1 MIVERI
7 VAAALGGVAAASI
20 VAAGVQTVRLNAAQH
35 TLADLRV
42 AIAEEHDREARVA
55 AAASE
60 AAREVER
67 LRQDRIEGIAHEA
80 QSNARAARLDSSA
93 ARAAGDGLRLRA
105 AAAAAS
111 GHPPACDPGA
121 PPPGPPADDY
131 AQLLADVLG
140 RVGERAV
147 ELAAVADQSR
157 IAGQACER
165 AYDSLT
171 KD

>member
-7 VAAALGGVAAASI
+7 VAAALGGVAAAAI

-42 AIAEEHDREARVA
+42 AIAEEHEREAREA

-67 LRQDRIEGIAHEA
+67 LRQSEIKEIVDEA
-80 QSNARAARLDSSA
+80 QDRTRAAGLDAAA
-93 ARAAGDGLRLRA
+93 ARAAGDGLRIRA

-147 ELAAVADQSR
+147 ELAAIADAR
-157 IAGQACER
+157 GIAGQACER